1 MSQLQDF
8 DNFFNLNGK
17 VALVTGGS
25 RGLGLHAATAFLR
38 AGAKT
43 VFITARKA
51 EGAQGIDQAV
61 DKLNALP
68 GIKGRAI
75 GIAANVAQEKEVQR
89 LCEEVQK
96 FEPNLH
102 ILVAN
107 AGATWGGPFETTP
120 DWANAKILDLNVRGV
135 FNIVRTFAPLLEKS
149 ATSTDPA
156 RVIVVS
162 STAGVNV
169 PHVGENGTIMYSA
182 SKAAAHHLAR
192 NLAVELGPK
201 NITTNTVAP
210 GFFPSK
216 LANGLIEN
224 LGGVEHI
231 SGTNPRRRLGVPE
244 DIAGVML
251 FLASPVAGYI
261 NGVDIEVDGGAHLSV
276 GRSTPPGES
285 KAKL

>member
-1 MSQLQDF
+1 MSAL
-8 DNFFNLNGK
+8 DNFDKFFRLDGK

-51 EGAQGIDQAV
+51 EGDQGINQAV
-61 DKLNALP
+61 DKLNAIP
-68 GIKGRAI
+68 GIKGKAV
-75 GIAANVAQEKEVQR
+75 GLAANVAQEKDIER
-89 LCEEVQK
+89 LSTEIKKIESGV
-96 FEPNLH
+96 H

-120 DWANAKILDLNVRGV
+120 DWANQKVLDLNVRGI
-135 FNIVRTFAPLLEKS
+135 FNIVKIFLPLLEN
-149 ATSTDPA
+149 AGTPQDPA

-162 STAGVNV
+162 STAGINV
-169 PHVGENGTIMYSA
+169 PHVGEHGTIMYSA

-201 NITTNTVAP
+201 NITTNTIAP

-216 LANGLIEN
+216 LASGLIDL
-224 LGGVEHI
+224 LGGEQELKDA
-231 SGTNPRRRLGVPE
+231 NPRRRLGVPE
-244 DIAGVML
+244 DIAGAML
-251 FLASPVAGYI
+251 YLAGPAAAYV
-261 NGVDIEVDGGAHLSV
+261 NGVSIEVDGGAHLSA
-276 GRSTPPGES
+276 GRMT
-285 KAKL
+285 KL

>member
-1 MSQLQDF
+1 MSELSNF
-8 DNFFNLNGK
+8 DHFFDLSGK
-17 VALVTGGS
+17 VALVAGGS
-25 RGLGLHAATAFLR
+25 RGLGLHTATAFLR

-51 EGAQGIDQAV
+51 EGAQGINQAV

-68 GIKGRAI
+68 GIKGKAI

-89 LCEEVQK
+89 LAEEVK
-96 FEPNLH
+96 KVEPKLD

-120 DWANAKILDLNVRGV
+120 DWANQKVLDLNVRGV
-135 FNIVRTFAPLLEKS
+135 FNVVRSFTPLLE
-149 ATSTDPA
+149 AAGTPQNPA

-169 PHVGENGTIMYSA
+169 PHVGEHGTIMYSA
-182 SKAAAHHLAR
+182 SRAAAHHLAR
-192 NLAVELGPK
+192 NLAVELGPR

-216 LANGLIEN
+216 LA
-224 LGGVEHI
+224 
-231 SGTNPRRRLGVPE
+231 T
-244 DIAGVML
+244 D
-251 FLASPVAGYI
+251 
-261 NGVDIEVDGGAHLSV
+261 
-276 GRSTPPGES
+276 
-285 KAKL
+285 